1 MERIQII
8 VDVDAEV
15 EEDRNLQKK
24 IIYAIIKKSLKYL
37 KGMIEKM
44 EEEVIAIV
52 MAAGKGTRMK
62 SNKSKLVHQI
72 YGKELVKRVVET
84 AKKAE
89 VNEIITV
96 VGYKKEQVQ
105 AVLKDSVKYAYQEE
119 MLGTG
124 HAVMQATQY
133 LEGRKGKV
141 VILNGDVP
149 ILRPETLKN
158 LIQKSINNKE
168 YATLLTAIYDNPTG
182 YGRIIRDEGG
192 NIKGIVEQKDATEE
206 QKEIQEINAGIYC
219 FDIEELLLALKEIK
233 PNNAQGEYYL
243 TDVIKIMND
252 KGLKTGAVIVEDNT
266 EILGVNDRLQLE
278 MLTRILRLRINQEH
292 MRNGV
297 TIEDI
302 NNTYIYDD
310 VVIGTDTVIH
320 PNTTIKSDVVIG
332 EDCEIGPNAY
342 IREGCKLADKVKV
355 GSFVEIK
362 KTIIG
367 EGTKVPHLSY
377 MGDCEIGSKTNIG
390 CGTITCNY
398 DGFNKSKTIIGDN
411 SFIGSNTNLVAP
423 VTLGNNTFIAAG
435 STITDN
441 VPADALAIARQR
453 QTNKEGWN
461 KK

>member
-1 MERIQII
+1 
-8 VDVDAEV
+8 
-15 EEDRNLQKK
+15 
-24 IIYAIIKKSLKYL
+24 
-37 KGMIEKM
+37 M
-44 EEEVIAIV
+44 EEEVIAVV

-72 YGKELVKRVVET
+72 YGKELVTRVVET
-84 AKKAE
+84 AKKAD
-89 VNEIITV
+89 VNEIIAV

-105 AVLKDSVKYAYQEE
+105 AVLGDSVKYAYQEE

-124 HAVMQATQY
+124 HAVMQTVKY

-141 VILNGDVP
+141 VVLNGDVP

-158 LIQKSINNKE
+158 LIQKSIKNKE

-206 QKEIQEINAGIYC
+206 QREIQEINAGIYC

-320 PNTTIKSDVVIG
+320 PNTTIKSGVVIG

-342 IREGCKLADKVKV
+342 IREGCKLSNKVKV

-362 KTIIG
+362 KAIIG

-398 DGFNKSKTIIGDN
+398 DGFNKSKTIIGNN

-423 VTLGNNTFIAAG
+423 VTLGDNTFVAAG
-435 STITDN
+435 STITDD
-441 VPADALAIARQR
+441 VPSDALAIARQR